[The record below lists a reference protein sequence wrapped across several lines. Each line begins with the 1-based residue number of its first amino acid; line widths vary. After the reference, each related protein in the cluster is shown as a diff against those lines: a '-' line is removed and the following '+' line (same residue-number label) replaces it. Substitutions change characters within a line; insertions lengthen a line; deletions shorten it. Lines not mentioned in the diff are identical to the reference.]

1 MSISDQNFWLNI
13 NKPEGFSSAKVV
25 SIVKRI
31 TKTKKVGHSGTLDPF
46 ATGVLPIAVN
56 KATKTCSYI
65 TDAIKKYYFEITWG
79 EFRDSDDV
87 TGNVIESSAAR
98 PKTEE
103 IINVLAKFI
112 GKIQQ
117 VPSIFSAIKI
127 DGHRSYDLARQ
138 GIDVKMKSR
147 QVEISKIRLIFN
159 SQERAAQGEAVQSK
173 SGFEVV
179 CSKGTY
185 IRSLARDLAKE
196 LKVCGYV
203 SLLTRLQV
211 GDFTINNGISLAKLN
226 NIVKY
231 GCPNNLLLQLRDVL
245 NFIPEIELNNFDASK
260 IKNGQ
265 FVEIQNSCQNSSHN
279 VLTVKIISEG
289 VLISLASLEN
299 GWLKP
304 LNNFN

>member
-1 MSISDQNFWLNI
+1 MLISNQNFWLNI
-13 NKPEGFSSAKVV
+13 DKPKDFSSAKVV
-25 SIVKRI
+25 AIVKRI
-31 TKTKKVGHSGTLDPF
+31 TKAKKVGHSGTLDPF

-65 TDAIKKYYFEITWG
+65 TDAIKKYYFEISWG
-79 EFRDSDDV
+79 EFRDSDDITGKV
-87 TGNVIESSAAR
+87 TESSKAR
-98 PKTEE
+98 PTSGE
-103 IINVLAKFI
+103 IIGVLAKFI

-117 VPSIFSAIKI
+117 TPSIFSAIKI
-127 DGHRSYDLARQ
+127 DGQRSYDLARQ
-138 GIDVKMKSR
+138 GVDVRMKAR
-147 QVEISKIRLIFN
+147 QIEISKIRLIFN
-159 SQERAAQGEAVQSK
+159 NQQKAS
-173 SGFEVV
+173 FEVI

-211 GDFTINNGISLAKLN
+211 GNFTINNGISLDKLK
-226 NIVKY
+226 NIVNY

-245 NFIPEIELNNFDASK
+245 NFIPEIELNTFDASK

-265 FVEIQNSCQNSSHN
+265 FVEIVQSSCHSSSHN
-279 VLTVKIISEG
+279 ILTVKIISEG

-304 LNNFN
+304 LNNF